1 MKKLPEIVPGDK
13 NIRLNLYIFTAI
25 YLLLLISLESVI
37 DYFLMFN
44 VNNTNLAMVNELIQ
58 KKKVLTIISYGTLRM
73 VPMLLLIWFGYRIIS
88 SARLPPARM
97 LLPFSVPKQKGRNAK
112 VTGLVIISLSLLF
125 IAQNITYTLQ
135 QLIS

>member
-13 NIRLNLYIFTAI
+13 NSRLNLYIFTAI

-44 VNNTNLAMVNELIQ
+44 INSANLDMVNELVQ
-58 KKKVLTIISYGTLRM
+58 KKKVLTIISYGILRM

-97 LLPFSVPKQKGRNAK
+97 LLPFSVPKQEGRNAK
-112 VTGLVIISLSLLF
+112 VTGLVIISLALLF

-135 QLIS
+135 QLIG

>member
-13 NIRLNLYIFTAI
+13 NSRLNLYIFTAI

-44 VNNTNLAMVNELIQ
+44 VNSANLAMVNELVQ
-58 KKKVLTIISYGTLRM
+58 KKKVLTIISYGILRM

-97 LLPFSVPKQKGRNAK
+97 LLPFSVPKQEGRNAK
-112 VTGLVIISLSLLF
+112 VTGLVIISLALLF

-135 QLIS
+135 QLIG